1 MGCWSIAGLPPSI
14 MFVGTHLYT
23 WVDRLT
29 VGVKC
34 LAQEHNTISPA
45 RTWTQTAR
53 SGVEHTNHK
62 AMAPQSQ
69 TRLHVK
75 RSLQLSPSM
84 SLQGPGYTCIVHFHA
99 SRIFFL
105 SISLNPNNNP
115 AVSQST
121 ICKQWKILKTDIK
134 VHLTFLCPVDD
145 FSRVLRRSINNA
157 RLYKK
162 NKKTPASQ
170 QYCMFYNRFGKNP
183 SSLVY
188 LLGILA
194 TWQSGWYVWNLLG
207 WSMCTDLGQDS
218 HILTSCSVNKSLLL
232 VPRETISFVFI
243 CLFTQIQLHRWSK

>member
-14 MFVGTHLYT
+14 MFAGTHLYT

-45 RTWTQTAR
+45 RTWTRTAR

-69 TRLHVK
+69 ARLHVK

-99 SRIFFL
+99 SRILFL

-115 AVSQST
+115 AVSQSA

-134 VHLTFLCPVDD
+134 VHLTFFMSCWWFQPCIAAQHKQCPTVQTEQEGT
-145 FSRVLRRSINNA
+145 SLTAVLHV
-157 RLYKK
+157 L
-162 NKKTPASQ
+162 Q
-170 QYCMFYNRFGKNP
+170 
-183 SSLVY
+183 
-188 LLGILA
+188 
-194 TWQSGWYVWNLLG
+194 
-207 WSMCTDLGQDS
+207 
-218 HILTSCSVNKSLLL
+218 
-232 VPRETISFVFI
+232 
-243 CLFTQIQLHRWSK
+243 